1 MMGSNHRARR
11 SRAALA
17 GAALTAVLAAGCG
30 IRTTSVPVDAGPAP
44 SRVPCSM
51 PAQDVTAQ
59 SLQGISVQI
68 HLVCSSQLATVDR
81 TVQVDEATTDRIRI
95 ARALLEE
102 LERRPSDDER
112 LAGFTTAVP
121 EKLRIGTAR
130 GGDPRGT
137 LRLSEQPEDLPAEAL
152 AQIVCTFAESTT
164 LAPNA
169 TVVLGGPGKYPA
181 RGYLCTAETKAR
193 PQTGIPLTTATDA
206 GRGTGTGDAETD
218 AGTDTGH
225 GAGARTDPG
234 GGD

>member
-1 MMGSNHRARR
+1 MGSNHRARR
-11 SRAALA
+11 SGAALA

-59 SLQGISVQI
+59 ALQGIPMQI

-81 TVQVDEATTDRIRI
+81 TVQVDEATTDRTRI

-102 LERRPSDDER
+102 LRRRPSDDER
-112 LAGFTTAVP
+112 RAGFTTAVP
-121 EKLRIGTAR
+121 EKLRIGAAR
-130 GGDPRGT
+130 VGDPRGT
-137 LRLSEQPEDLPAEAL
+137 LRLGEQPEDLPTEAL

-164 LAPNA
+164 LAPNG

-193 PQTGIPLTTATDA
+193 PQTATPLTAP
-206 GRGTGTGDAETD
+206 TD
-218 AGTDTGH
+218 AGTGQGQGQGTGASTETDTDA
-225 GAGARTDPG
+225 GAGAGT
-234 GGD
+234 GD